1 MKRILLLLLLA
12 TSLGTIGQK
21 LAPTKLVI
29 TNNINSPSAP
39 FVNVQES
46 NGEVNKIAKADL
58 IDVLNFASAVN
69 LPTTGVS
76 GKIYVTNDDNKIYRW
91 NGTIYQP
98 LSGAASTVNTAFTQ
112 KTFAA
117 SMSVAHNPA
126 NPNFFVNITGNFSL
140 SITGTQNGDSG
151 IVNLYFSGTQVATLT
166 ATVTINKII
175 TGASALVQVYFIHD
189 SQGLKWYRDESGDG
203 SSLNLA
209 QVLSNGSTGNGP
221 IYINDTEV
229 DPTASTTIYGNS
241 TVVTDFVTG
250 QDTRQEPSKFVFF
263 DGNSSFAYIKS
274 RHDGGS
280 KQKDFFLPNKPTGE
294 YTLATLDD
302 IGSGGAPNLQ
312 SVLNAGTYAENLAG
326 NSSMELLGQ
335 NGGNGLSYISHSDD
349 FGKGSSLSI
358 TPLKSEL
365 DSQINGN
372 LKSTIKVDNGN
383 VVISKETLNL
393 TTNVSNTIGINIP
406 TVNTTTNFPAK
417 TVAGNYLF
425 KTIPLNSYTVATL
438 PAAVLNDEATV
449 TDATSDAALTGGGTL
464 TLPVWYNG
472 TAWTKLG
479 GGSSG
484 FKPQVDQKNGAS
496 QALYLE
502 TNITNS
508 RAYFGTVA
516 KKLFSVDFSNV
527 TNGIE
532 GLTKFIVGATP
543 ISIGFFT
550 SSHSIS
556 RRSAA
561 QTKTTFATSGPATG
575 FDFMTDNGRGDYNPD
590 IVVAAIDQKGN
601 LNLREY
607 TVATL
612 PTPTTSTAYTTVT
625 DAVAPT
631 YLGAL
636 TGGGTVKVP
645 VFWNGTSWLS
655 H

>member
-1 MKRILLLLLLA
+1 
-12 TSLGTIGQK
+12 
-21 LAPTKLVI
+21 
-29 TNNINSPSAP
+29 
-39 FVNVQES
+39 
-46 NGEVNKIAKADL
+46 
-58 IDVLNFASAVN
+58 
-69 LPTTGVS
+69 
-76 GKIYVTNDDNKIYRW
+76 
-91 NGTIYQP
+91 
-98 LSGAASTVNTAFTQ
+98 
-112 KTFAA
+112 
-117 SMSVAHNPA
+117 
-126 NPNFFVNITGNFSL
+126 
-140 SITGTQNGDSG
+140 
-151 IVNLYFSGTQVATLT
+151 VNLYFAGTQVATLT
-166 ATVTINKII
+166 ATANKVI

-203 SSLNLA
+203 SNITLA

-241 TVVTDFVTG
+241 TVVTDLVTG

-349 FGKGSSLSI
+349 FGKGSGVSI
-358 TPLKSEL
+358 NPFKAEL
-365 DSQINGN
+365 NSRINGD

-449 TDATSDAALTGGGTL
+449 TDATSDAALTGGGSL
-464 TLPVWYNG
+464 TIPVWYNG

-479 GGSSG
+479 GGTGTGITTEKGVVLNGSFIASDYSLGSNISIYSGNLIIANGEDNYSSVSNVAINTAYQG
-484 FKPQVDQKNGAS
+484 
-496 QALYLE
+496 
-502 TNITNS
+502 TNITKWTSSFDATIPVITGTSYGFSFGLNGT
-508 RAYFGTVA
+508 RPAYFRFCTDSVKKGLIEVYLNGALYATSFGT
-516 KKLFSVDFSNV
+516 L
-527 TNGIE
+527 
-532 GLTKFIVGATP
+532 P
-543 ISIGFFT
+543 ISDGDT
-550 SSHSIS
+550 SSIKIRREINTFVIS
-556 RRSAA
+556 W
-561 QTKTTFATSGPATG
+561 KTLLQ
-575 FDFMTDNGRGDYNPD
+575 
-590 IVVAAIDQKGN
+590 IGN
-601 LNLREY
+601 
-607 TVATL
+607 
-612 PTPTTSTAYTTVT
+612 
-625 DAVAPT
+625 
-631 YLGAL
+631 
-636 TGGGTVKVP
+636 
-645 VFWNGTSWLS
+645 
-655 H
+655 